1 MSSETK
7 QILTTDGIPLEVSLK
22 KAEKKNKI
30 KAFLLVAPL
39 LLFLFITYVF
49 PIGEMFTRSIDD
61 KMITN
66 MLPKTFKAMEKWD
79 GNELPPEE
87 VFAGFYFDFKV
98 LVENQTQGKLGQ
110 RLNKE
115 KNGFNSII
123 KKLMRQIKRNKIDE
137 TISIKDQI
145 MKIHKRWANVEYWQ
159 AIKRTAPPYT
169 MAKYL
174 KGMDMYYDAD
184 GSIAQVDEDRR
195 IHRILWL
202 RTVEI
207 ALFVTIFC
215 FLMGYPIAHLLAT
228 LPMKYSNLLMICVLL
243 PFWTSLLVRTASWM
257 ILLQQQGLVND
268 FIVMIGLVADDN
280 RPTMMYNKVGTYVAM
295 TQILLP
301 FMVLPLY
308 SVMKTISPSLMRAG
322 KSLGGTPFIAFWK
335 IYFPLTIPG
344 IGAGC
349 LLVFIL
355 AIGYYITP
363 ALVGGA
369 SGTLISNHIAYHMK
383 ETLDWSFASAMGLM
397 LLTGVLVIYW
407 IYNKLVGVDNI
418 KLG

>member
-22 KAEKKNKI
+22 KAERKNKI

-39 LLFLFITYVF
+39 LLFLIITYVF
-49 PIGEMFTRSIDD
+49 PIGEMLTRSIDD
-61 KMITN
+61 KMVTQ
-66 MLPKTFKAMEKWD
+66 MLPKTYKAMENWD
-79 GNELPPEE
+79 GKDLPDEE
-87 VFAGFYFDFKV
+87 VFEGFYLDYKK
-98 LVENQTQGKLGQ
+98 LVEDKTFGKLATQ
-110 RLNKE
+110 LNYE
-115 KNGFNSII
+115 KNGFKSIL
-123 KKLMRQIKRNKIDE
+123 KKLKRKMKGFEEGNYKE
-137 TISIKDQI
+137 QI
-145 MKIHKRWANVEYWQ
+145 MSVHQRWADVEYWR
-159 AIKRTAPPYT
+159 ALKRRAPEIT
-169 MAKYL
+169 FAKYL
-174 KGMDMYYDAD
+174 KGVDMITNED
-184 GSIAQVDEDRR
+184 GKIVSVSEDRR
-195 IHRILWL
+195 IHRVLWL
-202 RTVEI
+202 RTLEI
-207 ALFVTIFC
+207 AFFVTLFC
-215 FLMGYPIAHLLAT
+215 FLMAYPIAHLLAT

-257 ILLQQQGLVND
+257 ILLQQQGVVND
-268 FIVMIGLVADDN
+268 FFVWIGLVADDA
-280 RPTMMYNKVGTYVAM
+280 RPEMMFNKTGSYVAM

-322 KSLGGTPFIAFWK
+322 KSLGGTPFVAFWK
-335 IYFPLTIPG
+335 VYFPLTIPG

-369 SGTLISNHIAYHMK
+369 SGTLISNQIAYHMK
-383 ETLDWSFASAMGLM
+383 STLDWSFASAMGLM
-397 LLTGVLVIYW
+397 LLSGVLVIYW
-407 IYNKLVGVDNI
+407 LYNKVVGIDNI